1 MAKKRFVKKKRVKAF
16 GFKCI
21 TFEQAGHSLVLFTCS
36 AKRLWRLVQ
45 INQRSEDSE
54 KGYQRA
60 VSPSR
65 AARIADFID
74 RGNVI
79 PNTVLVS
86 FDHAKIVEDKI
97 VIDNRH
103 DAGWVIDGQ
112 HRLAG
117 GNESDKDIILPVVAF
132 TDLDLKNQIKCF
144 VTINKEQKGVPSSL
158 YLELLSQLPGSRNE
172 TEIAKER
179 CVDLAHMLK
188 QDEESPF
195 YNRIVSTVAPKQG
208 ELSLT
213 NFVRK
218 VHPLLR
224 KNAGRLTIYNDEER
238 AGILSNYY
246 RALQNVFPAE
256 FRSADSIFFKT
267 LGFGALISALP
278 AFLDLAHGK
287 FQVSHV
293 AKLWKRLD
301 YIDFSQWNQRGSGS
315 AAENLAA
322 EDLRTELLASTTAKA
337 GDTKIQL

>member
-1 MAKKRFVKKKRVKAF
+1 M
-16 GFKCI
+16 
-21 TFEQAGHSLVLFTCS
+21 
-36 AKRLWRLVQ
+36 
-45 INQRSEDSE
+45 
-54 KGYQRA
+54 
-60 VSPSR
+60 
-65 AARIADFID
+65 
-74 RGNVI
+74 
-79 PNTVLVS
+79 
-86 FDHAKIVEDKI
+86 
-97 VIDNRH
+97 
-103 DAGWVIDGQ
+103 
-112 HRLAG
+112 
-117 GNESDKDIILPVVAF
+117 
-132 TDLDLKNQIKCF
+132 
-144 VTINKEQKGVPSSL
+144 TINKEQKGVPSSL